1 MRWGKAIGQA
11 GATNAAILAA
21 QILGLKQKGQLAVG
35 KDADM
40 LLLNSQ
46 DLTLDTV
53 LAKGRCLVRAG
64 TPIVWGTFEKPQ
76 HSATGG

>member
-1 MRWGKAIGQA
+1 MLQPLL
-11 GATNAAILAA
+11 LAA
-21 QILGLKQKGQLAVG
+21 PVQILGLKQKGPLAVG

-46 DLTLDTV
+46 DVTLDTI
-53 LAKGRCLVRAG
+53 LGKGRCLLRAS
-64 TPIVWGTFEKPQ
+64 TPIVWRTFEKPQ